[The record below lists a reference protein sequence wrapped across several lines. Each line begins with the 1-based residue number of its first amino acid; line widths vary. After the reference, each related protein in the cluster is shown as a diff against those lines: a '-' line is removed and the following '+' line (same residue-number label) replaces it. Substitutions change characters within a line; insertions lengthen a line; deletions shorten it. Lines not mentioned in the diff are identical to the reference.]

1 MAQKEQKMAAKS
13 KRAKDGCDAWKDDIT
28 LELGLL
34 ESCRIALQAS
44 MVQNVWCAS
53 NYTWTW
59 SPHQKSLMLRTNLR
73 RKSLAEFHETQKNRQ
88 ASDAPPWYSKDA
100 ER

>member
-1 MAQKEQKMAAKS
+1 MRFLPMAQKEQKMAAKS

-53 NYTWTW
+53 NY
-59 SPHQKSLMLRTNLR
+59 SKSYNYGPPV
-73 RKSLAEFHETQKNRQ
+73 ETRLTIKIH
-88 ASDAPPWYSKDA
+88 PPL
-100 ER
+100 